1 MGNQGFRS
9 FYLTKPWKHALIWD
23 YRSLPDFPSVY
34 TALRLTRSAEADTQV
49 DSFECLY
56 IGSTKSM
63 GRRWRE
69 GHHCAIEMLRHGC
82 THIGYCKLDNKYAAE
97 VYESELIKCFD
108 PILNRRAGKNW
119 DSHLTAFEK
128 LKSISLDHIDIRRFI
143 YLNFV
148 LDSEQIERDVR
159 RSLGLDWEHE

>member
-1 MGNQGFRS
+1 M
-9 FYLTKPWKHALIWD
+9 
-23 YRSLPDFPSVY
+23 
-34 TALRLTRSAEADTQV
+34 
-49 DSFECLY
+49 
-56 IGSTKSM
+56 
-63 GRRWRE
+63 
-69 GHHCAIEMLRHGC
+69 
-82 THIGYCKLDNKYAAE
+82 
-97 VYESELIKCFD
+97 IKCFD

-119 DSHLTAFEK
+119 DSQLTAFEK